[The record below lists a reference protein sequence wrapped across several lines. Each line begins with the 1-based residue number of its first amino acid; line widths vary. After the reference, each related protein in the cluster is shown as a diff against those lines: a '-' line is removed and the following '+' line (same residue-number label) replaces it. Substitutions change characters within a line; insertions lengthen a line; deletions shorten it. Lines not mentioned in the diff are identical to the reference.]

1 MRIEL
6 DISDELV
13 GRIAQAVVDRM
24 RLVQSASV
32 QSGAVVGDL
41 SRPAGSVGRGKEQ
54 HGQQR
59 ALPPAGYL
67 RLKDVLSLI
76 PVSKSTWWD
85 GVREGRFPKPTK
97 KFGSRIT
104 AWNAQ
109 DIRSLL
115 ERVAG

>member
-13 GRIAQAVVDRM
+13 GRVAQAVVDRM
-24 RLVQSASV
+24 RQVQSTSV

-41 SRPAGSVGRGKEQ
+41 SRPADPVGRGKEQ

-59 ALPPAGYL
+59 VLLPAGYL

-76 PVSKSTWWD
+76 PISKSTWWA
-85 GVREGRFPKPTK
+85 GVRDGRFPKPTK

-104 AWNAQ
+104 AWDAK
-109 DIRSLL
+109 DIQCLL
-115 ERVAG
+115 ERVAE